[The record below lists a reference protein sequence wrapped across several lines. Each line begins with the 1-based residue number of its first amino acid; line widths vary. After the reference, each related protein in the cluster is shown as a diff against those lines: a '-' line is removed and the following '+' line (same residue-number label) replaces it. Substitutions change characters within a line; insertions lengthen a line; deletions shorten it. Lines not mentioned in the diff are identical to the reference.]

1 MRGASNASRSAI
13 ASGGPRPPRAG
24 AKTLPLQLTRR
35 CVRPARA
42 HTRLGDVRRR
52 RRRATRDDATATET
66 VASRTS
72 PRPPRS
78 SRRGERRRRRR
89 RATGW
94 RRTRGSCRGVYRP
107 RNARETPRRVTRASP
122 ATTWRIRGDGDED
135 GRRARAVGVGVGEG
149 VSGDEEERGGAVGG
163 GGDYF
168 ASGVVLGETPRGGD
182 GLDVETGLV
191 ARLERRESRDAGK
204 RRARFGARLGRGVR
218 HPGPQG
224 EVGVDHARERGVD
237 ERGSLLGPRNEGTA
251 LEEHPRRLTLGR
263 RGGAKGAWR
272 RQTRDEVVGV
282 TLRVACVK
290 HPGAELEGGRAPVF
304 PRASRRRRVRRT

>member
-1 MRGASNASRSAI
+1 M
-13 ASGGPRPPRAG
+13 
-24 AKTLPLQLTRR
+24 
-35 CVRPARA
+35 
-42 HTRLGDVRRR
+42 
-52 RRRATRDDATATET
+52 
-66 VASRTS
+66 
-72 PRPPRS
+72 
-78 SRRGERRRRRR
+78 
-89 RATGW
+89 
-94 RRTRGSCRGVYRP
+94 
-107 RNARETPRRVTRASP
+107 
-122 ATTWRIRGDGDED
+122 
-135 GRRARAVGVGVGEG
+135 
-149 VSGDEEERGGAVGG
+149 GG

-290 HPGAELEGGRAPVF
+290 HPGAELEGGGARLSSRERPGDAECAGHRPTTARRRATRARSGVRPPRVVRESLEVSFRCQLRRVQNTTTRDYFLRVSPLTPVA
-304 PRASRRRRVRRT
+304 RASRVSISKPRAITRPRFLRPRPPPPHTSGAVVLGATASFPIAPLLPEMGHGMPTVAHPT